1 VELSNLYSD
10 HLLDLAANAPQPGRL
25 TAPGASSRKVSRVC
39 GSVVEVDLVV
49 EKGVVT
55 AFGQSV
61 SACAIGQASAAVMAR
76 NIVGSGTGALR
87 ALREQV
93 IAMLKDGGS
102 PPGGRWAE
110 LRWLAPVRDYP
121 ARHPSALLV
130 FDAVV
135 EALDK
140 IESSQSLPAT
150 A

>member
-1 VELSNLYSD
+1 
-10 HLLDLAANAPQPGRL
+10 
-25 TAPGASSRKVSRVC
+25 
-39 GSVVEVDLVV
+39 VVEVDLVV